1 MARRLGSTPFR
12 ELLPDSLGGDDSIR
26 AAASALDSVLD
37 TTTRA
42 IPGVLLYARL
52 AHDTGFVEP
61 VAMLPP
67 LARLSEL
74 SGGLASL
81 PEPVLDLL
89 AWQLHVEGYE
99 AAVDVAAKRQLI
111 AGSLLLHRRR
121 GTPWAVRTALETTLR
136 LPTGIR
142 QWWEYDGKPYFFRV
156 RLDVSEASM
165 NADGLSD
172 AVRIIF
178 DYKNVRSWLDC
189 LETVT
194 TRPLPVSVATAGIMR
209 TMNRVRLWFPPRPAP
224 AASVHMGLA
233 GMSRIVHR
241 VRLWFPPRPVP
252 PVSGHLGL
260 AGLSHTRSRVL
271 PWTPPRPV
279 PAAGGCVAL
288 AIITKSR
295 SRSCPKR

>member
-1 MARRLGSTPFR
+1 MARRLGTTPFR
-12 ELLPDSLGGDDSIR
+12 ELLPDSLSGDSSIR
-26 AAASALDSVLD
+26 AAAAALDTVLD
-37 TTTRA
+37 ATTRA

-121 GTPWAVRTALETTLR
+121 GTPWAVRTALETALR
-136 LPTGIR
+136 LPTVIR
-142 QWWEYDGKPYFFRV
+142 QWWEYEGRPYFFRV
-156 RLDVSEASM
+156 RLDVSDA
-165 NADGLSD
+165 GLDETGVTD
-172 AVRIIF
+172 AMRLIF

-194 TRPLPVSVATAGIMR
+194 TR
-209 TMNRVRLWFPPRPAP
+209 AP
-224 AASVHMGLA
+224 ACQHRCGRDHADDEPGAPLVSPQA
-233 GMSRIVHR
+233 GA
-241 VRLWFPPRPVP
+241 VRTRPC
-252 PVSGHLGL
+252 G
-260 AGLSHTRSRVL
+260 AGQHALL
-271 PWTPPRPV
+271 PERH
-279 PAAGGCVAL
+279 PALDTAPA
-288 AIITKSR
+288 
-295 SRSCPKR
+295 CP

>member
-12 ELLPDSLGGDDSIR
+12 ELLPDSLSGDPSIR
-26 AAASALDSVLD
+26 AAAAALDTVLD
-37 TTTRA
+37 ATTRA

-121 GTPWAVRTALETTLR
+121 GTPWAVRTALETALR
-136 LPTGIR
+136 LPTVIR
-142 QWWEYDGKPYFFRV
+142 QWWEYEGRPYFFRV
-156 RLDVSEASM
+156 RLDVSDA
-165 NADGLSD
+165 GLDETGVTD
-172 AVRIIF
+172 AMRLIF
-178 DYKNVRSWLDC
+178 DYKNTRSWLDC

-194 TRPLPVSVATAGIMR
+194 TRPLPVSIAVAGIMR
-209 TMNRVRLWFPPRPAP
+209 TMNRVRLWFPPK
-224 AASVHMGLA
+224 
-233 GMSRIVHR
+233 
-241 VRLWFPPRPVP
+241 PVP
-252 PVSGHLGL
+252 SGRVHVGLG
-260 AGLSHTRSRVL
+260 STRYSRSVIR

-279 PAAGGCVAL
+279 PALRGRIAF
-288 AIITKSR
+288 AIISQSR
-295 SRSCPKR
+295 SIVCPKP

>member
-12 ELLPDSLGGDDSIR
+12 ELLPDSLSSDPSVR
-26 AAASALDSVLD
+26 AAAAALDEVLD
-37 TTTRA
+37 ATTRA

-81 PEPVLDLL
+81 PEPVLDVL

-99 AAVDVAAKRQLI
+99 AAVDLAAKRQLI

-121 GTPWAVRTALETTLR
+121 GTPWAVRTALETALR
-136 LPTGIR
+136 LPTVIR
-142 QWWEYDGKPYFFRV
+142 QWWEYEGRPYFFRV
-156 RLDVSEASM
+156 RLDVSEAGLDETGIA
-165 NADGLSD
+165 NAVQL
-172 AVRIIF
+172 IF
-178 DYKNVRSWLDC
+178 DHKNVRSWLDC

-194 TRPLPVSVATAGIMR
+194 TRPLPVSIAVAGIMR
-209 TMNRVRLWFPPRPAP
+209 TMNRVRLWFP
-224 AASVHMGLA
+224 LK
-233 GMSRIVHR
+233 
-241 VRLWFPPRPVP
+241 PVP
-252 PVSGHLGL
+252 SGRVHVGLG
-260 AGLSHTRSRVL
+260 STRYSRSVIR

-279 PAAGGCVAL
+279 PALRGRIAF
-288 AIITKSR
+288 AIISKSG
-295 SRSCPKR
+295 SIVCPKP

>member
-1 MARRLGSTPFR
+1 MARRLGTTPFR
-12 ELLPDSLGGDDSIR
+12 ELLPDSLSGDPSIR
-26 AAASALDSVLD
+26 AAAAALDTVLD
-37 TTTRA
+37 AAARA

-121 GTPWAVRTALETTLR
+121 GTPWAVRTALETALR
-136 LPTGIR
+136 LPTVIR
-142 QWWEYDGKPYFFRV
+142 QWWEYEGRPYFFRV
-156 RLDVSEASM
+156 RLDVSDA
-165 NADGLSD
+165 GLDETGVTD
-172 AVRIIF
+172 AMRLIF

-194 TRPLPVSVATAGIMR
+194 TRPLPVSIAVAGIMR
-209 TMNRVRLWFPPRPAP
+209 AMNRVRLWFPPK
-224 AASVHMGLA
+224 
-233 GMSRIVHR
+233 
-241 VRLWFPPRPVP
+241 PVP
-252 PVSGHLGL
+252 SGRVHVGLG
-260 AGLSHTRSRVL
+260 STRYSRSVIR

-279 PAAGGCVAL
+279 PDLRGRIAF
-288 AIITKSR
+288 AIISQSR
-295 SRSCPKR
+295 SIVCPKP

>member
-1 MARRLGSTPFR
+1 MARRLGSTPFL
-12 ELLPDSLGGDDSIR
+12 ELLPHSLSNDPAMR

-37 TTTRA
+37 ATTRA
-42 IPGVLLYARL
+42 IPDLLLYARL
-52 AHDTGFVEP
+52 ARDTGFVDP

-67 LARLSEL
+67 LSRLAAL
-74 SGGLASL
+74 SGGLTSL

-136 LPTGIR
+136 LPAGIR

-156 RLDVSEASM
+156 RLDVSEAGM

-172 AVRIIF
+172 AVRIIV

-209 TMNRVRLWFPPRPAP
+209 SM
-224 AASVHMGLA
+224 
-233 GMSRIVHR
+233 HR

-252 PVSGHLGL
+252 AASVHTGL
-260 AGLSHTRSRVL
+260 AGISRSVHRVRLSFPL
-271 PWTPPRPV
+271 RPV
-279 PAAGGCVAL
+279 PAAGRRMAL